1 MDPVDI
7 YIYVITTITIGIAL
21 VAAGIII
28 KIYVKHKHPTLLY
41 YGVAFICVT
50 SPWVAYI
57 VNYTV
62 YLISGSEI
70 SIQAFYLIGYS
81 TVLLAAAAWVIG
93 TFRLIYTH
101 LLKLMKML
109 MIILL
114 AIYYIFFITLVFTN
128 MELIGTTVG
137 FWKIQYGVFTQVFI
151 TLALLIFTVT
161 ILLFVWN
168 AWESEDPETRLKAR
182 LFLLMGLSFAIASG
196 IEIVPFFSPALVI
209 VSRTTLSFAAIF
221 LYSAVVMPTWAK
233 KLFMSVLRIR

>member
-1 MDPVDI
+1 MA
-7 YIYVITTITIGIAL
+7 IAF
-21 VAAGIII
+21 VAGGVII
-28 KIYVKHKHPTLLY
+28 KIYFKHKHPTLLY

-50 SPWVAYI
+50 SPWDAYI
-57 VNYTV
+57 VNYTA

-101 LLKLMKML
+101 LLKIMKILMACLLTLYYML
-109 MIILL
+109 FII
-114 AIYYIFFITLVFTN
+114 LVFTN
-128 MELIGTTVG
+128 MDLVGTTVG
-137 FWKIQYGVFTQVFI
+137 FWKIQYGIFTQVFI

-168 AWESEDPETRLKAR
+168 ARESEDPEARLKAKI
-182 LFLLMGLSFAIASG
+182 FLLMGVSFAIASG

-209 VSRTTLSFAAIF
+209 VSRTLLSLAAIF
-221 LYSAVVMPTWAK
+221 LYMAVVMPTWVK
-233 KLFMSVLRIR
+233 RLFIKTN